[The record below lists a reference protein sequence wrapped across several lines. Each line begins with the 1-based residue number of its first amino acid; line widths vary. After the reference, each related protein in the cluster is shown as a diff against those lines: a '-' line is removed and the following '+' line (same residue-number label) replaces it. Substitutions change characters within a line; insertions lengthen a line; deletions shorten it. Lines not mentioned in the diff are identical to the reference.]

1 MHVGSAVIFQNTG
14 KHTSDQNVYQN
25 EVQLAELVEPLGFE
39 SVWTVEHH
47 FTDYTM
53 CPDPLQFLTYMAG
66 RTQHVKLGTMVV
78 VLPWHDPLRVAE
90 QVSVLDNLSGGR
102 LILGLGRG
110 AGRVE
115 FDGFRQDMED
125 SRPRFVES
133 AEMLLNGLES
143 GYCEYQGEF
152 VQQPRVDI
160 RPAPAATFK
169 GRTYAAAVSPESV
182 EIMARLGIGLLVIP
196 QKPWDAVEKE
206 IDGYR
211 KAYRDI
217 NKEEPPAPVMAGWV
231 MCDPDLQRSRSLA
244 EQYIGGY
251 WQTVL
256 DHYRFHENHLK
267 GQKGYEYYGRF
278 AENIQSQGVD
288 SAIEF
293 FLNLQVWGDPDQC
306 YDTIVRNAER
316 IGAEAF
322 VGVFS
327 YAGMPADEAERN
339 MRCFADEVMPR
350 LKAVPM
356 SGRTRWAA

>member
-1 MHVGSAVIFQNTG
+1 MHVGSAAIFQNTG
-14 KHTSDQNVYQN
+14 KHTTDADVYQQ
-25 EVQLAELVEPLGFE
+25 EVRLAEMVEPLGFD

-66 RTQHVKLGTMVV
+66 KTKDIKLGTMVV

-90 QVSVLDNLSGGR
+90 QVSVLDNLSNGR

-115 FDGFRQDMED
+115 FDGFRQDMQD

-133 AEMLLNGLES
+133 AEMVLDGLET
-143 GYCEYQGEF
+143 GYCEYQGEHIS
-152 VQQPRVDI
+152 QPRVDI
-160 RPAPAATFK
+160 RPAPIATFK

-182 EIMARLGIGLLVIP
+182 EIMARLGLGLLVIP
-196 QKPWDAVEKE
+196 QKPWDDVESE
-206 IDGYR
+206 IESYR

-217 NKEEPPAPVMAGWV
+217 RSEDPPAPVMAGWV
-231 MCDPDLQRSRSLA
+231 MCDPDLTRAR
-244 EQYIGGY
+244 EQAVKYIGGY

-256 DHYRFHENHLK
+256 DHYRFHEDHLK

-278 AENIQSQGVD
+278 AESIQSQGVE
-288 SAIEF
+288 SAVEF

-306 YDTIVRNAER
+306 CDTIVSNAER

-327 YAGMPADEAERN
+327 YAGMPYDEAERN
-339 MRCFADEVMPR
+339 MKCFASAVMPR
-350 LKAVPM
+350 LQDIPTTN
-356 SGRTRWAA
+356 RTRWAA